1 MYAPFFSVAR
11 YRVESDAELFEHVF
25 HGFRSAA
32 RAEYE
37 RLFGADVAQQIQ
49 QRTAESVSV
58 GIVTGQA
65 FGRNLYAVHRAD
77 RPCFVAQAG
86 QIRDDR
92 LFIRDR
98 DIESAQAGRLQY
110 GFDAFD
116 RFDRKI
122 PVGAVGDSCGGEF
135 IGKIAL

>member
-1 MYAPFFSVAR
+1 MYAPFFPSRDTASKAMPSCSST
-11 YRVESDAELFEHVF
+11 YFTAFE
-25 HGFRSAA
+25 A

-37 RLFGADVAQQIQ
+37 RLFRSDVAQQIQ

-77 RPCFVAQAG
+77 RPRFVAQAG